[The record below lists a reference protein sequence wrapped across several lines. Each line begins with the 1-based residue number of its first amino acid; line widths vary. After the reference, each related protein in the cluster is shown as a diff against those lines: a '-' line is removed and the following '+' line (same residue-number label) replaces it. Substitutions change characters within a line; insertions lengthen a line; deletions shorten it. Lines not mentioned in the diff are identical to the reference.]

1 MEQDLHHDQA
11 RWRPE
16 GLGTWAF
23 SFLFESVIFFFFF
36 TVYGSC
42 VWLNRKCRKGKFWVF
57 FFLPIFLTPVDA
69 RIALLQTQ
77 TCL

>member
-23 SFLFESVIFFFFF
+23 SFLFESVIF
-36 TVYGSC
+36 
-42 VWLNRKCRKGKFWVF
+42 L
-57 FFLPIFLTPVDA
+57 FFLLCMDLVFG
-69 RIALLQTQ
+69 
-77 TCL
+77 